1 MTEPVL
7 PLQTILFQVIF
18 LLVAIALEA
27 RVLHRRLRITRKR
40 SIEYAVSI
48 NLLAAIAGW
57 LMFFLLADLLPLP
70 LKTQLIS
77 FVFFDRLLE
86 PRPENLSLIIV
97 AAGIALFFGA
107 FVIKLK
113 GLELL
118 ESLLQPSQEAY
129 PANKPDERRR
139 PTLSDRFRQI
149 ALYTDPNRATV
160 VLLANAYSHSAI
172 LLLLLLRFVSLRT
185 TSNPLL

>member
-27 RVLHRRLRITRKR
+27 RVFHRRLRITRRK
-40 SIEYAVSI
+40 SVEYATSI
-48 NLLAAIAGW
+48 NLFAAVMGW
-57 LMFFLLADLLPLP
+57 LGFFLLSDLLPQP
-70 LKTQLIS
+70 LKSQLIS
-77 FVFFDRLLE
+77 YVFFDRLLE

-97 AAGIALFFGA
+97 STGIALFFAA
-107 FVIKLK
+107 FLIKLK
-113 GLELL
+113 ALELL
-118 ESLLQPSQEAY
+118 ETFLQTPEEQLIPKSPE
-129 PANKPDERRR
+129 DRGR

-172 LLLLLLRFVSLRT
+172 LLLLFLRFLSFRSTL
-185 TSNPLL
+185 S